1 MSRNRCVAMMD
12 VLSDIAEWQ
21 KNNLAVLRQ
30 KRFVHSQITDVTVVS
45 YYFHRDDELDGQ
57 FWRTEFAFLKTF
69 ETQGLM
75 PAVLVV
81 NKCTPTIERF
91 CTKYSIEIQIAENLV
106 PGKLKTLALD
116 LVCNLHERFKTP
128 YVLTIQE
135 DGFPLRPGLEKF
147 VGKWDYIG
155 APWVHHATYYD
166 IYPYKY
172 CVGNGGFSLRSKR
185 LCEAASRIYKR
196 WFTRVPYWWYL
207 LGDDTFYC
215 KTLRFWFRN
224 AIKGMLWPTLEEASK
239 FSIECNMDFVP
250 SEPPLGFHAQ
260 GFAVY
265 RRFSRPCD
273 VTLNKGEM

>member
-1 MSRNRCVAMMD
+1 MIVR
-12 VLSDIAEWQ
+12 LLEWQ
-21 KNNLAVLRQ
+21 KNNISALRQ
-30 KRFVHSQITDVTVVS
+30 KTFASSQINDVTVIA
-45 YYFHRDDELDGQ
+45 YYFRRNDEFDDH

-81 NKCTPTIERF
+81 NTSSPVIERF
-91 CTKYSIEIQIAENLV
+91 CEKHSIEIQIAENLV

-128 YVLTIQE
+128 YVLTIQD
-135 DGFPLRPGLEKF
+135 DGFPLCPGLEGF

-155 APWVHHATYYD
+155 APWVHHSTYYD

-185 LCEAASRIYKR
+185 LCEAASRVYKR
-196 WFTRVPYWWYL
+196 WFKHVPYWWYL

-215 KTLRFWFRN
+215 KTLRFWFRD
-224 AIKGMLWPTLEEASK
+224 AVKGMKWPTLEQASH
-239 FSIECNMDFVP
+239 FSIERNYDFIP
-250 SEPPLGFHAQ
+250 SIPPLGFHQ
-260 GFAVY
+260 VGFHMYMKMIGGKTWSNSAE
-265 RRFSRPCD
+265 S
-273 VTLNKGEM
+273 L